1 MTFGPKI
8 IKKDPFNQTLRGTF
22 GRFKTVTS
30 REVFYLL
37 CSVPIDD
44 IDDLSTASDFFEA
57 DALKFEE
64 LIQRD
69 IDRARVI
76 RMADG
81 YLKAT
86 SDKVVF
92 FPPLLACIVLFDSD
106 GKMLHQYADAN
117 YAVFSEETGRVMR
130 AIWDE
135 DGFELGLALADKK
148 NADRRMLVNGQEE
161 WFHDAGQLRLNKKRA
176 KLVVLDGQHRL
187 EAMKL
192 VRNSPS
198 KDVLAGTEI
207 PVCLVFTPSAVV
219 GTQEDVVENF
229 RELFVRV
236 NEESKRVSGHFIILL
251 QDDSYAAI
259 AVRELAEAWRIKRD
273 DGLTYLHLLEWNQ
286 RVEENTRRR
295 TRPFS
300 ITTIGILNDILRDY
314 LFKEHV
320 AATVL
325 LLDDVKGDLEAADAS
340 FHYADL
346 GDQAHGPSIDKI
358 ITKQI
363 KLHLVPAL
371 DSLLLT
377 PSPYRRFIVSVKQAF
392 SKMKAQSEAHSAA
405 FGALQESFARYK
417 YTDDEIAEP
426 VVRAVLQEFNQW
438 IQIPESDSIYFLN
451 AFQHGLVRT
460 WIRLSTI
467 MGVHGFSPAVA
478 ATLTVAGLEA
488 YVLKGEV
495 GYLSSAKKYTRYVLW
510 KNEKVNFG
518 GTLWT
523 RDAWVEITC
532 ASFLKGSVLVAAIE
546 SLGELDDQVKAN
558 LSEDIRKEGLA
569 SALRHCRRLSSEIL
583 RNTRANISELVSPGK
598 LLELQTLQNGDE
610 GSHKKYE
617 AEVREIAD
625 IRYKEARDELAN
637 ALGVSSK
644 LLVQD
649 E

>member
-8 IKKDPFNQTLRGTF
+8 VKKDPFNQTLRGTF
-22 GRFKTVTS
+22 GRFKTATS

-37 CSVPIDD
+37 CSISIDD
-44 IDDLSTASDFFEA
+44 INDLSTASDFFEA

-106 GKMLHQYADAN
+106 GKMLHQYTDAN
-117 YAVFSEETGRVMR
+117 YVVLNEESGRVMR

-148 NADRRMLVNGQEE
+148 TADRRMIVNEQEE
-161 WFHDAGQLRLNKKRA
+161 WFHDAGQLRLNQKRA

-207 PVCLVFTPSAVV
+207 PVCLVFTPSAIV

-259 AVRELAEAWRIKRD
+259 AVRELAEAWRTKKD
-273 DGLTYLHLLEWNQ
+273 DGLTYLHFLEWNQ

-325 LLDDVKGDLEAADAS
+325 QLDDVKEELEAADPS

-346 GDQAHGPSIDKI
+346 GDQAHSPSIDKI
-358 ITKQI
+358 VTNQI
-363 KLHLVPAL
+363 KLHLIPAL
-371 DSLLLT
+371 NILLLA

-392 SKMKAQSEAHSAA
+392 AKMKVQTEGHSAA
-405 FGALQESFARYK
+405 FGALQESFAHYK
-417 YTDDEIAEP
+417 YTDEEIAEL

-438 IQIPESDSIYFLN
+438 IQIPESDGIYFLS

-460 WIRLSTI
+460 WIRFSTI
-467 MGVHGFSPAVA
+467 MGVRGLSPVVA
-478 ATLTVAGLEA
+478 ATLTVAGLEEC
-488 YVLKGEV
+488 VLKGNAE
-495 GYLSSAKKYTRYVLW
+495 YLSSAKKYTRRVLW
-510 KNEKVNFG
+510 KHEKVNFG
-518 GTLWT
+518 STLWT
-523 RDAWVEITC
+523 RDVWVDITC
-532 ASFLKGSVLVAAIE
+532 ASFLKSNVLAAAIE
-546 SLGELDDQVKAN
+546 SLGVHDDHVKTS
-558 LSEDIRKEGLA
+558 LGEDIRKEGLA
-569 SALRHCRRLSSEIL
+569 SALRYCRRLSSEIL
-583 RNTRANISELVSPGK
+583 RDTRSNISELVGPGK

-610 GSHKKYE
+610 AAHRKYE

-637 ALGVSSK
+637 ALEVSSK
-644 LLVQD
+644 VLVQD